1 MSINQA
7 QLFFYSG
14 LLLHPMKLSI
24 DLKCASS
31 KAWLDAVLRDFP
43 SFLQDHANCE
53 RKASSMVMSLV
64 AKYPNRVE
72 IIPDLIATAVE
83 ELEHFQQVYQVME
96 KRGIELPHEIGK
108 DEYAVQLVNLC
119 RSDVDD
125 RFMDRLLLASV
136 MECRGAERFRL
147 VAEALPE
154 GELKQFYKMLWT
166 SEAKHGHIFVGFAL
180 NYFPKEQVYERLEA
194 LMTAEAAIISN
205 LPVKAALH

>member
-1 MSINQA
+1 
-7 QLFFYSG
+7 
-14 LLLHPMKLSI
+14 MKLSI
-24 DLKCASS
+24 DLKCNSS
-31 KAWLDAVLRDFP
+31 QEWLDAVMLNFP
-43 SFLQDHANCE
+43 AFLQDHANCE

-64 AKYPNRVE
+64 AKYPNRIE
-72 IIPDLIATAVE
+72 IIPELIATAVE

-96 KRGIELPHEIGK
+96 KMGILLPHEIGK

-119 RSDVDD
+119 RSDVEN

-154 GELKQFYKMLWT
+154 GELKQFYKRLWT

-180 NYFPKEQVYERLEA
+180 NYFTKEEVYTRLEE
-194 LMTAEAAIISN
+194 LMTAETTIIN
-205 LPVKAALH
+205 NMPIKAALH